1 MSSGI
6 PVVYQT
12 PRETSGAK
20 MPRLRFR
27 LVPRDEGF
35 FDLFV
40 RQADH
45 VSEAADVLFDLVS
58 GFHDVAQKASHIHDL
73 EHEGDETTHQIMRRL
88 NTTFVTPIDHEDIH
102 SLATTLDDVL
112 DHIDAAADMFVLHK
126 IESPLPEMKAQAD
139 VLVRS
144 ARATREA
151 LGTLPKYQELP
162 RFWVEINRLENEG
175 DRIYRQATADL
186 FGGDFKAM
194 DVLKWKEILDELEA
208 AIDKLEDVANA
219 LEGIALKQG

>member
-1 MSSGI
+1 
-6 PVVYQT
+6 VA
-12 PRETSGAK
+12 RRK
-20 MPRLRFR
+20 FR
-27 LVPRDEGF
+27 LIPRDEGF

-40 RQADH
+40 QQANH
-45 VSEAADVLFDLVS
+45 VAEAAEVLLDLVS
-58 GFHDVAQKASHIHDL
+58 DFQDVAQKAAHIHDL
-73 EHEGDETTHQIMRRL
+73 EHEGDETTHQVMRRL

-102 SLATTLDDVL
+102 KLASTLDDVL
-112 DHIDAAADMFVLHK
+112 DHIDAAAEMFVLHK

-139 VLVRS
+139 VLVR
-144 ARATREA
+144 AAKATREA
-151 LGTLPKYQELP
+151 LGTMPKYGELS

-208 AIDKLEDVANA
+208 AIDTLEDVANT
-219 LEGIALKQG
+219 LEGIALKHA